1 MTNGTFLQ
9 PVFQERLW
17 GGTNLTQF
25 GYDIPNNSTGE
36 CWAISAHKTVL
47 TQFSTENIG
56 EIFKTSLGRR

>member
-36 CWAISAHKTVL
+36 CWVL
-47 TQFSTENIG
+47 PHIKRSQHNS
-56 EIFKTSLGRR
+56 

>member
-1 MTNGTFLQ
+1 MVLFLQ

-36 CWAISAHKTVL
+36 CWAISAHKTVP
-47 TQFSTENIG
+47 TQFLTENIR
-56 EIFKTSLGRR
+56 EIFKTSLGRG

>member
-1 MTNGTFLQ
+1 MVLFLQ

-36 CWAISAHKTVL
+36 CWAISAHKNGPNTIL
-47 TQFSTENIG
+47 
-56 EIFKTSLGRR
+56 

>member
-1 MTNGTFLQ
+1 MTNGTFSSTRISRT
-9 PVFQERLW
+9 FM

-47 TQFSTENIG
+47 TQFSTENIR